1 VARADRRRV
10 SRTRAAVAAR
20 ADAQSRRDR
29 ELAAIDDTM
38 FFPKLR
44 RHAKWMFVFL
54 ALVFGV
60 GFVVFGIGAN
70 QAGTSLGD
78 LLSQSGGDTGVLSVD
93 EARERVEENPK
104 NAEAKLELATALETD
119 GQTNEA
125 ITVLGQYVTLR
136 PKDTD
141 ALRQLAGLYQTR
153 ALEYQRRAAD
163 AQTRASY
170 RSVGSTFVEGLKL
183 DETQTLGEDP
193 IDEAVAAVA
202 SEEVNAANTVAGEAF
217 RNAMQMYERIVA
229 LSPNDPNSQLELAQ
243 TAQQAGDYAKAI
255 AAYERFVKLAPDD
268 PTTELVKEQI
278 KQLKQFTNPGSG

>member
-1 VARADRRRV
+1 
-10 SRTRAAVAAR
+10 
-20 ADAQSRRDR
+20 
-29 ELAAIDDTM
+29 M

-60 GFVVFGIGAN
+60 GFVVFGIGSN
-70 QAGTSLGD
+70 QAGTSIGD
-78 LLSQSGGDTGVLSVD
+78 LLSGSGGDTGVLSVG
-93 EARERVEENPK
+93 EARERVEANPK
-104 NAEAKLELATALETD
+104 DAEAKLELATALETD

-136 PKDTD
+136 PKDVD

-153 ALEYQRRAAD
+153 ALEYQRRASD

-170 RSVGSTFVEGLKL
+170 RSVGSTFVESLKL

-202 SEEVNAANTVAGEAF
+202 SEEVNAANEVAGEAF
-217 RNAMQMYERIVA
+217 RNATQMYERIVA

-243 TAQQAGDYAKAI
+243 TAQQAGDYTKAI

-268 PTTELVKEQI
+268 PSTPLVKDQI
-278 KQLKQFTNPGSG
+278 KQLKQFTNPGTGG

>member
-1 VARADRRRV
+1 
-10 SRTRAAVAAR
+10 
-20 ADAQSRRDR
+20 
-29 ELAAIDDTM
+29 M

-54 ALVFGV
+54 ALVFAV

-78 LLSQSGGDTGVLSVD
+78 LISSGGGDTGVLSVS
-93 EARERVEENPK
+93 EARERVEEHPP

-125 ITVLGQYVTLR
+125 IAVIGQYLTLR
-136 PKDTD
+136 PKDED
-141 ALRQLAGLYQTR
+141 ALRQAAGLYQTR

-170 RSVGSTFVEGLKL
+170 RSVGSTFVEGLEL
-183 DETQTLGEDP
+183 EEGQSLGEDP
-193 IDEAVAAVA
+193 IDQAVAAVA
-202 SEEVNAANTVAGEAF
+202 SEEVNAANEVASEAF

-229 LSPNDPNSQLELAQ
+229 LTPNDPNSQLELAQ
-243 TAQQAGDYAKAI
+243 TAQQAGDYEKAI
-255 AAYERFVKLAPDD
+255 TAYGRFVKLAPDD
-268 PTTELVKEQI
+268 PSTELVKEQI

>member
-1 VARADRRRV
+1 
-10 SRTRAAVAAR
+10 
-20 ADAQSRRDR
+20 
-29 ELAAIDDTM
+29 M

-54 ALVFGV
+54 ALVFAV

-78 LLSQSGGDTGVLSVD
+78 LLSSGGGDTGVLSVS

-119 GQTNEA
+119 GQTDEA
-125 ITVLGQYVTLR
+125 IVVLGQYTNLR
-136 PKDTD
+136 PKDQD

-170 RSVGSTFVEGLKL
+170 RSVGSTFVEGLEL
-183 DETQTLGEDP
+183 EEGQSLGEDP
-193 IDEAVAAVA
+193 IDQAVAAIA
-202 SEEVNAANTVAGEAF
+202 SEEVNAANQEASEAF
-217 RNAMQMYERIVA
+217 RNATQMYERIVA
-229 LSPNDPNSQLELAQ
+229 LTPNDPNSQLELAQ
-243 TAQQAGDYAKAI
+243 TAQQAGDYEKAI

-278 KQLKQFTNPGSG
+278 KQLKQFTNPGG